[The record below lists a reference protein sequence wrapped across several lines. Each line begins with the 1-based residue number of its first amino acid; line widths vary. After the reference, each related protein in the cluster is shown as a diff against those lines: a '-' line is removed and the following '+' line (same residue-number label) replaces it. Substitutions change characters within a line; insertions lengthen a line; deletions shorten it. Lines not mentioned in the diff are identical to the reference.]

1 MKALVYKGP
10 GEKGWVDVPDPKI
23 EQPTDV
29 VVKMV
34 ATTICGT
41 DLHLGNVALEDVEI
55 RPADRGGDH
64 LDDHVGRLLD
74 LRVRYVDPALLPRA
88 LVDQCLHGEPPVRR

>member
-10 GEKGWVDVPDPKI
+10 GEKAWEDVPDPKV

-29 VVKMV
+29 IVRMV

-41 DLHLGNVALEDVEI
+41 DLHLLTGDAPRLTS
-55 RPADRGGDH
+55 AASWGTRGS
-64 LDDHVGRLLD
+64 
-74 LRVRYVDPALLPRA
+74 VRSPRWA
-88 LVDQCLHGEPPVRR
+88 RASPNWPSATG